1 MEFNNQKEDL
11 HLQPTLTGGEINP
24 LQAESGQHQE
34 NAIGRQCGTYLLRKG
49 LEAMAE
55 KDRDALLREM
65 QASGLLPEI

>member
-34 NAIGRQCGTYLLRKG
+34 SAIGRQCGT
-49 LEAMAE
+49 
-55 KDRDALLREM
+55 
-65 QASGLLPEI
+65 